1 MPLEQHV
8 VRERADGA
16 RQLVLQRVPRRV
28 QQQRLVRTLEHM
40 GRAVHDTPSGVSKLP
55 KKRDLL
61 HELLELWCH

>member
-28 QQQRLVRTLEHM
+28 QQQRLVR
-40 GRAVHDTPSGVSKLP
+40 A
-55 KKRDLL
+55 
-61 HELLELWCH
+61 LELHWRAERRSRDQGVDVGRFISGLECKNQMK